1 MLATNPRATSRS
13 LYFYGP
19 KSFSALQL
27 MGFGVVAL
35 PLAFALIYG
44 AYHVER
50 LAAQSQATVNKA
62 VHATQDT
69 RMLLEQLTAM
79 ERTVRQYQVLNDD
92 SLFQAYAEKHQT
104 FQQTINTL
112 LNTIHD
118 PVITTQLR
126 TLSIQEA
133 QQYEVLRQEDPH
145 SSEAQS
151 AIARFIPLTEM
162 TQHLLTEGG
171 KVIDSEVAA
180 MNDDTEKTLKTLL
193 WLAFSLAPV
202 AQLFA
207 GAFTVLQNRPIKQ
220 IERAIRRLGEGEF
233 TSPIAITGPRDM
245 EYLGQQLEWLRR
257 RLTDLERQKTKFIRH
272 VSHELKTPLTALRE
286 GAELLADEVVGGLRG
301 EQKEIVHIL
310 RQNSIRLQKLIEDLL
325 HFNVAISSPAFA
337 LVEAQRLDEVIT
349 RVADDHKLTLV
360 SKGIR
365 LDTDLQPICV
375 EGEAEKLRVIVDNL
389 LSNAVKYSPVGSAV
403 RLTLKEKN
411 DRVVL
416 DIYDSGP
423 GVNPGESEKIF
434 DAFYQG
440 KTPADSYVKGTG
452 LGLSMTKKKKQ
463 AQHNTKE
470 TQCDAPGAHFRV
482 TFPHKQIHQHH
493 AACLQN
499 DYRLLRP
506 HAHPRLRQYGAT
518 PRHANGPC
526 RADGPARASRANRR
540 PARHRDC
547 GRLVARLLP
556 HHGRSAAERT
566 HQGIQIGGERNFRRQ
581 IPAKPTASHHLV
593 EPARHRLPQS
603 GAGGQIAGRRHL
615 RDRAPTIAARRCDHL
630 AQQSTRRTRGH
641 QKDSDAVGAGQRD
654 AKQHPGVAKSAQRPE
669 GNRAQSLRTQQA

>member
-19 KSFSALQL
+19 KSFSALLL

-44 AYHVER
+44 AYHVDR
-50 LAAQSQATVNKA
+50 LAAQSQATVYKA

-202 AQLFA
+202 ALLFA
-207 GAFTVLQNRPIKQ
+207 GAFTVLLNRPIKQ

-440 KTPADSYVKGTG
+440 KTPADGYVKGTG
-452 LGLSMTKKKKQ
+452 LGLSIAREYVLAHHGTIE
-463 AQHNTKE
+463 AL
-470 TQCDAPGAHFRV
+470 CDAPGAHFRV

-493 AACLQN
+493 AA
-499 DYRLLRP
+499 
-506 HAHPRLRQYGAT
+506 
-518 PRHANGPC
+518 
-526 RADGPARASRANRR
+526 
-540 PARHRDC
+540 
-547 GRLVARLLP
+547 
-556 HHGRSAAERT
+556 
-566 HQGIQIGGERNFRRQ
+566 
-581 IPAKPTASHHLV
+581 
-593 EPARHRLPQS
+593 
-603 GAGGQIAGRRHL
+603 
-615 RDRAPTIAARRCDHL
+615 
-630 AQQSTRRTRGH
+630 
-641 QKDSDAVGAGQRD
+641 
-654 AKQHPGVAKSAQRPE
+654 
-669 GNRAQSLRTQQA
+669 

>member
-19 KSFSALQL
+19 KSFSALLL

-44 AYHVER
+44 AYHVDR
-50 LAAQSQATVNKA
+50 LAAQSQATVYKA

-162 TQHLLTEGG
+162 T
-171 KVIDSEVAA
+171 
-180 MNDDTEKTLKTLL
+180 LKTLL

-202 AQLFA
+202 ALLFA
-207 GAFTVLQNRPIKQ
+207 GAFTVLLNRPIKQ

-272 VSHELKTPLTALRE
+272 VSHELKTPLPALRE

-301 EQKEIVHIL
+301 ELQEIVFFL

-365 LDTDLQPICV
+365 LDAEYLPICV
-375 EGEAEKLRVIVDNL
+375 VGEAEKLRVIVDNL

-440 KTPADSYVKGTG
+440 KPPEDGYVKGTG
-452 LGLSMTKKKKQ
+452 LGLSIAREYVLAHHGTIE
-463 AQHNTKE
+463 AL
-470 TQCDAPGAHFRV
+470 CDAPGAHFRV

-493 AACLQN
+493 AA
-499 DYRLLRP
+499 
-506 HAHPRLRQYGAT
+506 
-518 PRHANGPC
+518 
-526 RADGPARASRANRR
+526 
-540 PARHRDC
+540 
-547 GRLVARLLP
+547 
-556 HHGRSAAERT
+556 
-566 HQGIQIGGERNFRRQ
+566 
-581 IPAKPTASHHLV
+581 
-593 EPARHRLPQS
+593 
-603 GAGGQIAGRRHL
+603 
-615 RDRAPTIAARRCDHL
+615 
-630 AQQSTRRTRGH
+630 
-641 QKDSDAVGAGQRD
+641 
-654 AKQHPGVAKSAQRPE
+654 
-669 GNRAQSLRTQQA
+669 